1 MQDQVMTTLEADDDL
16 VQQLLLCSD
25 DPLAFVNLA
34 FPDITLETWQREVL
48 EHIGNTLQEN
58 TRLDRWKAVMVAV
71 ASGNGIGK
79 SALLAWVVLWAI
91 VTFEDT
97 RGVVTAGT
105 ESQLRTRLWGEI
117 SKWFSQLP
125 DPLRSNFTLTATAFF
140 NKQSERNWRADA
152 VPWTERNREAFSGL
166 HNLRKR
172 VLVVY
177 DECSMIPEPIWRA
190 TISMLSDA
198 ETEIIWCVFGNPT
211 RIDGVFPT
219 LFPPGDFSRMWWSKN
234 VDSRDVSLTDK
245 AAIAEKLDYYG
256 PESNYARSHV
266 YGQFPLASAN
276 SLIPTDRVEVAAVRR
291 DAVAHSA
298 EAIIMGV
305 DVASGTSTAISVA
318 AIRQGPDARSL
329 GQYKF
334 PGVDPNALCYE
345 VAKVASEVNPAAIFV
360 DTTGVGASVAVRLR
374 ELGYPAHPVLLGS
387 RAPEGDVRCA
397 NMRAYCW
404 TMMAAWLKVGA
415 IVNDAELKAQLC
427 APEYSES
434 ERGLTIEKKEH
445 MASRGI
451 ASPDCADALSLT
463 FAYPVHTAAMN
474 DLVGAG
480 DHLVQSEYDPW
491 SDAAMQGKPYPEL
504 TRKYIA
510 PGYPR
515 LKPQW
520 ERDDLTGDDWAD
532 AQASDDLR
540 KEIWNEPSE

>member
-1 MQDQVMTTLEADDDL
+1 MDAMTLEADDDL

-34 FPDITLETWQREVL
+34 FPDIKPEKWQREVL
-48 EHIGNTLQEN
+48 EHIGNQLQEN
-58 TRLDRWKAVMVAV
+58 TCLDRWKAVMVAV

-79 SALLAWVVLWAI
+79 SALLAWIVLWASI
-91 VTFEDT
+91 TFEDT

-105 ESQLRTRLWGEI
+105 EGQLRTRLWSEVA
-117 SKWFSQLP
+117 KWHMQLP
-125 DPLRSNFTLTATAFF
+125 ESLRSNFTLTATALF
-140 NKQSERNWRADA
+140 NKQSERNWRVDA

-166 HNLRKR
+166 HNLRER
-172 VLVVY
+172 VLVIY
-177 DECSMIPEPIWRA
+177 DECSMIPEPIWRS

-298 EAIIMGV
+298 EPVVMGV
-305 DVASGTSTAISVA
+305 DVASGHSTAISVV

-329 GQYKF
+329 GQHKF
-334 PGVDPNALCYE
+334 PGVEPNALCYE
-345 VAKVASEVNPAAIFV
+345 IAKIASQVNPAAIFI
-360 DTTGVGASVAVRLR
+360 DSTGVGASVAVRLR
-374 ELGYPAHPVLLGS
+374 ELGHPAHPVLLGS
-387 RAPEGDVRCA
+387 RALEGDVRCA

-404 TMMAAWLKVGA
+404 TQVAAWLKVGA
-415 IVNDAELKAQLC
+415 IVNDTELKAQLC

-434 ERGLTIEKKEH
+434 ERGLVIEKKEH
-445 MASRGI
+445 MASRGL

-463 FAYPVHTAAMN
+463 FAYPATTPAMSE
-474 DLVGAG
+474 LLGSG
-480 DHLVQSEYDPW
+480 DHQVTSEWNPF
-491 SDAAMQGKPYPEL
+491 SEENLLGRPLPESKRRY
-504 TRKYIA
+504 TA
-510 PGYPR
+510 PGYR
-515 LKPQW
+515 LKPEW
-520 ERDDLTGDDWAD
+520 SHEGGWTGDDWAD
-532 AQASDDLR
+532 AAASDAL
-540 KEIWNEPSE
+540 KTVWQEPED

>member
-1 MQDQVMTTLEADDDL
+1 
-16 VQQLLLCSD
+16 
-25 DPLAFVNLA
+25 
-34 FPDITLETWQREVL
+34 
-48 EHIGNTLQEN
+48 
-58 TRLDRWKAVMVAV
+58 
-71 ASGNGIGK
+71 
-79 SALLAWVVLWAI
+79 
-91 VTFEDT
+91 
-97 RGVVTAGT
+97 
-105 ESQLRTRLWGEI
+105 
-117 SKWFSQLP
+117 
-125 DPLRSNFTLTATAFF
+125 LTATALF
-140 NKQSERNWRADA
+140 NKQSERNWRVDA

-172 VLVVY
+172 VLVIY

-219 LFPPGDFSRMWWSKN
+219 LFPPGDFHRMWWHKN

-245 AAIAEKLDYYG
+245 AAIQEKLDYYG
-256 PESNYARSHV
+256 PQSNYARSHV

-276 SLIPTDRVEVAAVRR
+276 SLIPSDRVDVAAVRR

-298 EAIIMGV
+298 EPIVMGI
-305 DVASGTSTAISVA
+305 DVAAGHGTSISVA
-318 AIRQGPDARSL
+318 AVRQGPDARSL

-360 DTTGVGASVAVRLR
+360 DTTGVGASVAIRLR

-387 RAPEGDVRCA
+387 RAPEGEVRCS

-404 TMMAAWLKVGA
+404 TQMAAWLKVGA
-415 IVNDAELKAQLC
+415 IVNDTELKAQLC

-434 ERGLTIEKKEH
+434 ERGVVIEKKEH

-451 ASPDCADALSLT
+451 GSPDCADALSLT

-474 DLVGAG
+474 ELVGAG
-480 DHLVQSEYDPW
+480 DHQVTSEWNPF
-491 SDAAMQGKPYPEL
+491 SEENILGRPLPES
-504 TRKYIA
+504 RKRYTA
-510 PGYPR
+510 PGYR
-515 LKPQW
+515 LKPEW
-520 ERDDLTGDDWAD
+520 THDEGGWSGDDWVD
-532 AQASDDLR
+532 ALLSDHFW
-540 KEIWNEPSE
+540 KEPKD

>member
-1 MQDQVMTTLEADDDL
+1 MMDQQVRFDETDEDL
-16 VQQLLLCSD
+16 VQQLLGCSD
-25 DPLAFVNLA
+25 DPLAFVRLA
-34 FPDITLETWQREVL
+34 FPDITPEVWQRQVL

-58 TRLDRWKAVMVAV
+58 ARLDRWKAVMVAV

-79 SALLAWVVLWAI
+79 SALLAWIVLWAVI
-91 VTFEDT
+91 TFEDT

-105 ESQLRTRLWGEI
+105 EAQLRTRLWGEV

-125 DPLRSNFTLTATAFF
+125 ETLRSNFTLTATAFF

-152 VPWTERNREAFSGL
+152 CPWTERNREAFSGL

-219 LFPPGDFSRMWWSKN
+219 LFPPGNFARMWWAKN

-245 AAIAEKLDYYG
+245 AAIQEKLDYYG
-256 PESNYARSHV
+256 AESNYARSHV
-266 YGQFPLASAN
+266 YGRFPLATAS
-276 SLIPTDRVEVAAVRR
+276 SLIPSDRVEMAAARR
-291 DAVAHSA
+291 DAAAHSA
-298 EAIIMGV
+298 DAIVLGV
-305 DVASGTSTAISVA
+305 DVAAGHGTNISVVA
-318 AIRQGPDARSL
+318 VRQGPDARSL

-345 VAKVASEVNPAAIFV
+345 VAKIANNVGATAIHV
-360 DTTGVGASVAVRLR
+360 DATGVGEGTVARLR
-374 ELGYPAHPVLLGS
+374 ELGYPAHPVTLGS
-387 RAPEGDVRCA
+387 RAPQGDVRCA

-404 TMMAAWLKVGA
+404 TTMAAWLKFGA

-427 APEYSES
+427 APEFSET
-434 ERGLTIEKKEH
+434 ERGLIIEKKEH
-445 MASRGI
+445 MADRGL

-463 FAYPVHTAAMN
+463 FAYPAYTAAMGE
-474 DLVGAG
+474 LLGPG
-480 DHLVQSEYDPW
+480 DHLAVSEFDPF

-515 LKPQW
+515 LKPEW
-520 ERDDLTGDDWAD
+520 SHPEWNADDWSD
-532 AQASDDLR
+532 TQASDALTR
-540 KEIWNEPSE
+540 EIWNEPKD